1 MLKVK
6 NLTHHYG
13 PHRAIDDL
21 HFHIRPGVI
30 AGFLGPN
37 GAGKSTTM
45 NIISGAS
52 LGYEGEVW
60 ISDVNLRSH
69 PLEAKKKIG
78 FLPEHAPLYEDMQ
91 VRTYLNFV
99 AELKNVPSSKRADYV
114 DEILH
119 ALSLTDVQFRPIY
132 KLSKGYRQRVGL
144 AQAFVAKPEL
154 IVLDEPTIG
163 LDPQQINE
171 FRKLIVACKGKS
183 TILWSTHILA
193 DVEATCDEIIVISK
207 GKIIASGPQ
216 SLLREKLKGKSTARL
231 IVKKSV
237 EAFEKSLQVQAG
249 VDAITWQGNELSYR
263 IDYVAPMSMDAILK
277 EAIKHDVSIVKMD
290 QDSVALE
297 DLFLELTSVRDKA

>member
-6 NLTHHYG
+6 NLTHFYG
-13 PHRAIDDL
+13 PHRAIEDL
-21 HFHIRPGVI
+21 SFQIRPGVI

-45 NIISGAS
+45 NILCGAS

-91 VRTYLNFV
+91 VRAYLEFV
-99 AELKNVPSSKRADYV
+99 ADLKNVPREKQQEYV

-119 ALSLTDVQFRPIY
+119 ALSLEEVQYRPIY
-132 KLSKGYRQRVGL
+132 KLSKGFRQRVGL

-193 DVEATCDEIIVISK
+193 DVESTCDEIIVISK

-231 IVKKSV
+231 IVKKAS
-237 EAFEKSLQVQAG
+237 EAFVQSLRSHVGFESVAWLA
-249 VDAITWQGNELSYR
+249 DEHTYR
-263 IDYVAPMSMDAILK
+263 IEYVEPMSMDLILK
-277 EAIKHDVSIVKMD
+277 EAVKNDVSVVKMD

-297 DLFLELTSVRDKA
+297 ELFLELTQSKERR